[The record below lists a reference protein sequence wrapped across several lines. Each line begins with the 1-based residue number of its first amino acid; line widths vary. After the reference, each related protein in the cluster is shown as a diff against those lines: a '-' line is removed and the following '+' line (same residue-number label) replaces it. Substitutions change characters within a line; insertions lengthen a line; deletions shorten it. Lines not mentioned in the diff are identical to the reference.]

1 MKTDFDLDYESGLE
15 ENLETFEELVTLRL
29 TENHR
34 LFQDNE
40 WDSVWGDE
48 LLVFMKRTY
57 TQSNEEGS
65 EEISSWELYQAL
77 DSFDEDRT
85 NEIDRALE
93 LDIIERC
100 NKKYK

>member
-1 MKTDFDLDYESGLE
+1 M
-15 ENLETFEELVTLRL
+15 
-29 TENHR
+29 
-34 LFQDNE
+34 
-40 WDSVWGDE
+40 
-48 LLVFMKRTY
+48 FMKRTY
-57 TQSNEEGS
+57 TQFNEEGS